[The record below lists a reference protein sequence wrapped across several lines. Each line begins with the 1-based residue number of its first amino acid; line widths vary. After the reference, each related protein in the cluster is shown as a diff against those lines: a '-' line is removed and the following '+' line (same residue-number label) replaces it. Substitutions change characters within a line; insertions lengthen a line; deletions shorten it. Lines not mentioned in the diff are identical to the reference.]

1 MLELCSNDIENIAQ
15 RVVRAYCR
23 LPSHQGTRIEHIDP
37 EVLARELLGLSI
49 EYHLLSVSGS
59 VLGLTAQNKYMVT
72 VYDNG
77 STGEDCVLRKKT
89 IFVDR
94 YLHETP
100 EMAGRYHFTVGHEC
114 SHHILWMLFPAYSA
128 QVAERRIHYC
138 LANPNGSDEDERY
151 MNPLASAILMPPQL
165 LLVKMSEYGLGTH
178 IKVLNR
184 LTDSRGYKRF
194 SDMAAS
200 LGVSKTALCI
210 RMKKLGML
218 DREYLRDPY
227 SPYDVRVDDAD
238 AAYFA

>member
-1 MLELCSNDIENIAQ
+1 MLELCENDIESIAQ
-15 RVVRAYCR
+15 RVDRAYCR
-23 LPSHQGTRIEHIDP
+23 LPQFQGQRIERIDP
-37 EVLARELLGLSI
+37 ELLARELLGLDI
-49 EYHLLSVSGS
+49 EYHLLSISGS
-59 VLGLTAQNKYMVT
+59 VLGLTAQNKYKVT
-72 VYDNG
+72 VFDNG
-77 STGEDCVLRKKT
+77 PEGEDCILRKKT

-100 EMAGRYHFTVGHEC
+100 ELTGRYHFTVGHEC
-114 SHHILWMLFPAYSA
+114 SHHILWMLFPAHSA
-128 QVAERRIHYC
+128 QMAERRIHYC
-138 LANPNGSDEDERY
+138 LATANGNDEDERY
-151 MNPLASAILMPPQL
+151 TNPLSSAILMPPQL
-165 LLVKMSEYGLGTH
+165 LLAKMSEFGLGTH

-184 LTDSRGYKRF
+184 LTDSRGYQRF

-227 SPYDVRVDDAD
+227 AAYDIRVDDVD